1 MATKEARCKNCE
13 QPLLPEDKFCSQ
25 CGQAAKTKR
34 LKIRQVRKDVL
45 RKFLHTDSGILRLT
59 TGLATQPGT
68 VAQEYFAGKR
78 KKYYDPLKFL
88 TLTVGISVLLTV
100 SFDLMSGSEG
110 HTNPIS
116 ALVAKHINIIFFLS
130 VPIAAG
136 FSWLLFLKKGFN
148 YAEHLA
154 LHAFLGGFRTVF
166 YLLVFTPLI
175 VCFREYYSAVLLFY
189 FFLWTS
195 YVAWANIQLMGAPI
209 WLTVVKTVLIIIL
222 TQTVISIGIFVFSLL
237 YFSK

>member
-1 MATKEARCKNCE
+1 METKETTCKNCE
-13 QPLLPEDKFCSQ
+13 HPLRHEDKFCPQ
-25 CGQAAKTKR
+25 CGQSTKTKR

-45 RKFLHTDSGILRLT
+45 RKFLHADSGILRLT
-59 TGLATQPGT
+59 TDLATRPGT
-68 VAQEYFAGKR
+68 VAREYFAGKR

-100 SFDLMSGSEG
+100 SFDLMSGSGG
-110 HTNPIS
+110 HTNPVS
-116 ALVAKHINIIFFLS
+116 AFVAKHVNVIFFLS

-136 FSWLLFLKKGFN
+136 FSWLLFLKKGYN

-175 VCFREYYSAVLLFY
+175 VLFREHYNTILLFY
-189 FFLWTS
+189 FSLWTG
-195 YVAWANIQLMGAPI
+195 YVTWANVQLMGRPA
-209 WLTVVKTVLIIIL
+209 WLSILKTVLIVAL
-222 TQTVISIGIFVFSLL
+222 TQVVISIGIILGAWV
-237 YFSK
+237 YFRH